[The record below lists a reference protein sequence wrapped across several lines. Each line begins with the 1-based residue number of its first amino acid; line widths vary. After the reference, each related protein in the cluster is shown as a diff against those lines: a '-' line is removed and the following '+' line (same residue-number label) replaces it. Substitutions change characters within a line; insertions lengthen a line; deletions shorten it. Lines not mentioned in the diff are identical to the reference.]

1 MKKFKNVDKKIKSK
15 KAGWK
20 FNKSVA
26 KNFNSHV
33 TKSVPFYKISHDLVE
48 KFSDF
53 FIKNNSNIYDLGCS
67 TGLLAQKIYKSH
79 NDKNINL
86 TAIDYSKHMIDQ
98 IKIKKTKVNFI
109 HTNLET
115 FKFKK
120 SDFIYSLYTMQ
131 FINPAVRQ
139 KIFDKIYN
147 SLNWGGGFII
157 FEKIRG
163 ADARF
168 QEMLT
173 FLYYDFKS
181 DNGFNSNE
189 ILSKERSLRGNLDP
203 YTYSENIRFL
213 KRAGF
218 KDIMPIS
225 QYLCFAG
232 FLAIK

>member
-1 MKKFKNVDKKIKSK
+1 MKKIINVDKKITTK
-15 KAGWK
+15 KAGWE

-33 TKSVPFYKISHDLVE
+33 IKSVPFYEISHDLVE

-53 FIKNNSNIYDLGCS
+53 FIKNNSNVYDIGCS
-67 TGLLAQKIYKSH
+67 TGLLAQKVYNSH
-79 NDKNINL
+79 KEKNINL
-86 TAIDYSKHMIDQ
+86 TAIDYSKHMIDE
-98 IKIKKTKVNFI
+98 IKVKKSKVKFI
-109 HTNLET
+109 NSNIET

-120 SDFIYSLYTMQ
+120 SDFVYSLYTMQ

-139 KIFDKIYN
+139 KIFDKIYK
-147 SLNWGGGFII
+147 SLNWGGGFVI

-181 DNGFNSNE
+181 NNGFNSDE
-189 ILSKERSLRGNLDP
+189 ILSKERSLRGKLDP
-203 YTYSENIRFL
+203 YTYNENIKFL

-225 QYLCFAG
+225 QYLCFVG

>member
-98 IKIKKTKVNFI
+98 IKIHQILKVNDDKDLVLV
-109 HTNLET
+109 NLQN
-115 FKFKK
+115 KHL
-120 SDFIYSLYTMQ
+120 IYVKHYRVNVINSTIITIIITMVTV
-131 FINPAVRQ
+131 IATT
-139 KIFDKIYN
+139 
-147 SLNWGGGFII
+147 
-157 FEKIRG
+157 
-163 ADARF
+163 
-168 QEMLT
+168 M
-173 FLYYDFKS
+173 
-181 DNGFNSNE
+181 
-189 ILSKERSLRGNLDP
+189 
-203 YTYSENIRFL
+203 
-213 KRAGF
+213 
-218 KDIMPIS
+218 
-225 QYLCFAG
+225 
-232 FLAIK
+232 